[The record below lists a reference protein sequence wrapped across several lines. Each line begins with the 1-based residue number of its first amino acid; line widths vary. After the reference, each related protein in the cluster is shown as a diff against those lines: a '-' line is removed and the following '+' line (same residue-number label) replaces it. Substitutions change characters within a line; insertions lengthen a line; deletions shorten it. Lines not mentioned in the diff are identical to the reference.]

1 MAMGDHNVHNDDLT
15 WAEYTELVE
24 EYGEDFLNEYK
35 DVIFF
40 ITDVSSSDII
50 NILINRVAALQS
62 KYDRLVAAYKQDHPE
77 FDEETGRLTWDVTID
92 ASEQKTIEYSYRV
105 TYPKGKTISYEEEY
119 RGRW

>member
-15 WAEYTELVE
+15 WEEYTELVE

-50 NILINRVAALQS
+50 NTLINRVAALQS

-77 FDEETGRLTWDVTID
+77 FDEEGD
-92 ASEQKTIEYSYRV
+92 
-105 TYPKGKTISYEEEY
+105 
-119 RGRW
+119 